1 MKATSACANCDML
14 WGTTMSAHDGDEN
27 AVIMKTTDKTAKINL
42 FIANFLSETLNLA
55 STRNYIIV

>member
-1 MKATSACANCDML
+1 ML